1 MTAQEKLQDRKTR
14 FEHAIRND
22 APVGITPLYGNA
34 MGWMVTDS
42 PYTFHEAPYDMKINA
57 EIFKGFA
64 KKYDFDWYCD
74 YGSWCVWKACRAIG
88 HQVVEVSEDGL
99 QYSVRDRHFME
110 DSEYAAFTRDPFLY
124 RFQTALRRKCEGEL
138 TYGQLYDA
146 VAAFREAGGYMDDMR
161 HFLIEEMGSATVPN
175 NYFTEPMED
184 FFTYYR
190 GIRGLAVDL
199 RRHKSELKQALDKLA
214 ANSLPVAIEMLD
226 AQEPSDISACDTSFM
241 THTVMN
247 SKQFAELYWPY
258 FKQLADTAEAKDKI
272 LSIYLEG
279 SSLGIK
285 DFLQDLPKTGW
296 SSSLSRITPRS
307 CARHCL
313 MCVWLAASRT
323 MCCATAQ
330 RKRISMPRASLSIP
344 WAFGKSLI
352 FLRIECRRIRYVDA
366 ASLFIQ
372 HIASTAKRLHLRE
385 MIPRTKIE
393 IGIKI
398 VALVVF
404 THDFH
409 HRVSV
414 EICLF
419 VRIR

>member
-146 VAAFREAGGYMDDMR
+146 VAAFCEAGGYMDEMR

-241 THTVMN
+241 AHTVMN

-258 FKQLADTAEAKDKI
+258 FKQLADAAEAKDKI

-285 DFLQDLPKTGW
+285 DFLQDLPKNRVVIVFEQDNPQELRKALPDVCLVGGFPNDVLRYGTKEEN
-296 SSSLSRITPRS
+296 INA
-307 CARHCL
+307 ARQL
-313 MCVWLAASRT
+313 IDTMGNNFIFGAAKNCSY
-323 MCCATAQ
+323 
-330 RKRISMPRASLSIP
+330 KN
-344 WAFGKSLI
+344 
-352 FLRIECRRIRYVDA
+352 DA
-366 ASLFIQ
+366 DSANM
-372 HIASTAKRLHLRE
+372 IAVNE
-385 MIPRTKIE
+385 
-393 IGIKI
+393 
-398 VALVVF
+398 
-404 THDFH
+404 
-409 HRVSV
+409 
-414 EICLF
+414 F
-419 VRIR
+419 VRSYEH